1 MMTVSWFVTRSTT
14 RRSRAAALSLTA
26 VWCAAWL
33 FPFKGPVHAGPATQP
48 FGDATIRGAAG
59 NSEIVITTTAAMAG
73 AIQSLTWN
81 GKEFID
87 RADHGRELQS
97 ALGMDCGVYPFNPET
112 FNPTEAGSRDDGA
125 GPASTSKLL
134 ELRADGQTLISRSQ
148 MAFWLKPGE
157 KSSGQIAQ
165 NGKALS
171 DYILGKRVHIG
182 HGSLAHAIEY
192 DVTFEFPV
200 GEHHPMAQIEALTG
214 YMPPDLRTFYSFN
227 AATGLLDA
235 IDDGPGEQAKP
246 LVFATAS
253 GSHAMGIYSPEHLS
267 PGYGRFHFERER
279 VEKWNCVFRLR
290 NPDGVAAG
298 KHEFHL
304 FVVVG
309 TREDVRR
316 TLVELAKEFAV
327 K

>member
-1 MMTVSWFVTRSTT
+1 MS
-14 RRSRAAALSLTA
+14 ALNLTLNLVA
-26 VWCAAWL
+26 VWCVALLPSVTSPVNAA
-33 FPFKGPVHAGPATQP
+33 PATQP

-73 AIQSLTWN
+73 AIESLTWG

-125 GPASTSKLL
+125 GPTSTSRLL
-134 ELRADGQTLISRSQ
+134 ELRPDGQTLISRSQ

-157 KSSGQIAQ
+157 KSGGQIAQ

-171 DYILGKRVHIG
+171 DYILTKRVHIG
-182 HGSLAHAIEY
+182 HGTLAHAIEY

-214 YMPPDLRTFYSFN
+214 YMPPDFRQFYCFN
-227 AATGLLDA
+227 AATGLLEP

-253 GSHAMGIYSPEHLS
+253 GSRAMGIYSPQHPS
-267 PGYGRFHFERER
+267 PGYGRFHFEHER

-290 NPDGVAAG
+290 NPDGVAKG
-298 KHEFHL
+298 KHEFQL

-309 TREDVRR
+309 TQEDVRK
-316 TLVELAKEFAV
+316 TLVALAKEFAA